1 LAFTLLFFAGY
12 LRKHRANI
20 YNHLF
25 CKEFI
30 FCNRFHGFTACQISR
45 HQVQFPMETLL
56 NPLARHKTLDSGHQ
70 LELSESIVA
79 VQQLSCARLAV
90 TLDL

>member
-1 LAFTLLFFAGY
+1 
-12 LRKHRANI
+12 
-20 YNHLF
+20 
-25 CKEFI
+25 
-30 FCNRFHGFTACQISR
+30 
-45 HQVQFPMETLL
+45 METLL